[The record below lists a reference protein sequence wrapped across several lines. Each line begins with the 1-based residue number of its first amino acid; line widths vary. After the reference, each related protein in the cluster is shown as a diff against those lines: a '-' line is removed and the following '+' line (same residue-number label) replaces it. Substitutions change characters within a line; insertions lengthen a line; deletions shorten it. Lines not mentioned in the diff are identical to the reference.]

1 MKINTQQ
8 NNNDMTD
15 LGEAAVTGILMGFK
29 SGRKILELGMGGWG
43 DEEGEDRCFLL
54 GQRSGYIRMR
64 EFLPDSLYF
73 LSKAQRMRNT

>member
-29 SGRKILELGMGGWG
+29 SGRKILELKSWSIKDPFGSFKIINVCMMNST
-43 DEEGEDRCFLL
+43 EAR
-54 GQRSGYIRMR
+54 Y
-64 EFLPDSLYF
+64 
-73 LSKAQRMRNT
+73 